1 MIDARRQSALR
12 GLELTV
18 LRRLDGIL
26 QGDYR
31 GLLPG
36 HGFDH
41 GEARVYQPGDDVRR
55 IDWNVTAR
63 TNEPHVRDTI
73 ADRELETTLVVDLS
87 GSMSFGTAREEKRD
101 TALAAAA
108 AVGFLVARGGNR
120 IGSIIAAGDESTR
133 IHPRSG
139 RRHLMGLLAKM
150 HAVGRNT
157 AAGDLAKVLES
168 AERLAKRRGFVAV
181 VSDFID
187 DGSWPAALRG
197 LASHHDVLAI
207 EVLDPREMS
216 LPDVGTV
223 TMTDP
228 ETGRTRLVDTRS
240 VALRTKFAG
249 AAVEQRDDIRSAIRS
264 TGADHLRL
272 STDRD
277 WVSDLVRHVVLRRA
291 GQTTGRRP

>member
-1 MIDARRQSALR
+1 VIDARRQSALR

-41 GEARVYQPGDDVRR
+41 GEARPYQPGDDVRR

-108 AVGFLVARGGNR
+108 AIGFLVARGGNR
-120 IGSIIAAGDESTR
+120 VGAIVAGGDQVAQ
-133 IHPRSG
+133 IHPRGG
-139 RRHLMGLLAKM
+139 RRHLMGILARM
-150 HAVGRNT
+150 HAVGRDT
-157 AAGDLAKVLES
+157 GSAELARVLMS

-187 DGSWPAALRG
+187 EGPWPTALRG

-207 EVLDPREMS
+207 EVIDPREMS
-216 LPDVGTV
+216 LPDVGTI

-240 VALRTKFAG
+240 AMLRETYVA
-249 AAVEQRDDIRSAIRS
+249 AALDQRDRIRAGIRS

-272 STDRD
+272 GTERD
-277 WVSDLVRHVVLRRA
+277 WVADLVRHMVLRRA

>member
-41 GEARVYQPGDDVRR
+41 GEARRYQPGDDVRR

-73 ADRELETTLVVDLS
+73 ADRELETTLVIDLS

-101 TALAAAA
+101 TALAAVA

-120 IGSIIAAGDESTR
+120 VGGIVAAGSETTQ

-139 RRHLMGLLAKM
+139 RRHLMGVLAKM
-150 HAVGRNT
+150 HAVGRDT
-157 AAGDLAKVLES
+157 AAGDLAKVLMG

-187 DGSWPAALRG
+187 DGPWPAALRG

-207 EVLDPREMS
+207 EVLDPREMA
-216 LPDVGTV
+216 LPDVGTI

-228 ETGRTRLVDTRS
+228 ETGRTRLVDTRPATVRS
-240 VALRTKFAG
+240 TYAE
-249 AAVEQRDDIRSAIRS
+249 AAVDQRNRIRTSIRG

-277 WVSDLVRHVVLRRA
+277 WVGDLVRHVVLRRA

>member
-1 MIDARRQSALR
+1 VIDAGRQAALR
-12 GLELTV
+12 GLELIV

-36 HGFDH
+36 HGFEH
-41 GEARVYQPGDDVRR
+41 GEARPYQAGDDVRR

-73 ADRELETTLVVDLS
+73 ADRELETTLIVDMS
-87 GSMSFGTAREEKRD
+87 GSMSFGTVREEKRD

-120 IGSIIAAGDESTR
+120 VGGLVAGGDQVTTVSA
-133 IHPRSG
+133 RSG
-139 RRHLMGLLAKM
+139 RTHLMGLLAKM

-157 AAGDLAKVLES
+157 GPADLAGVLTS

-181 VSDFID
+181 VSDFLD
-187 DGSWPAALRG
+187 AGPWPPALRG

-207 EVLDPREMS
+207 EVLDPRELS
-216 LPDVGTV
+216 LPDVGAI

-228 ETGRTRLVDTRS
+228 ETGRTRRVDTRS
-240 VALRTKFAG
+240 AAMRSRYAE
-249 AAVEQRDDIRSAIRS
+249 AAVEERERIRRHIRS

-272 STDRD
+272 GTDRD
-277 WVSDLVRHVVLRRA
+277 WVADLVRHVLLRRA

>member
-1 MIDARRQSALR
+1 VIDARRQSALR

-41 GEARVYQPGDDVRR
+41 GEARQYQPGDDVRR

-108 AVGFLVARGGNR
+108 AIGFLVARGGNR
-120 IGSIIAAGDESTR
+120 VGAIVAGGDQVAQ
-133 IHPRSG
+133 IHPRGG
-139 RRHLMGLLAKM
+139 RRHLMGILARM
-150 HAVGRNT
+150 HAVGRDT
-157 AAGDLAKVLES
+157 GSAELARVLMS

-187 DGSWPAALRG
+187 EGPWPTALRG

-207 EVLDPREMS
+207 EVIDPREMS
-216 LPDVGTV
+216 LPDVGTI

-240 VALRTKFAG
+240 AMLRETYVA
-249 AAVEQRDDIRSAIRS
+249 AALDQRDRIRAGIRS

-272 STDRD
+272 GTERD
-277 WVSDLVRHVVLRRA
+277 WVADLVRHMVLRRA